1 MDISTGNVISALAPL
16 LAIAAA
22 WGSIKARI
30 ERTETDV
37 KALTEK
43 VEERLKEFQKSRED
57 QGERIGATEKA
68 MVGVE
73 RDLANIGQRVGLISV
88 ADSSGGARRRR
99 LTKPGGET

>member
-1 MDISTGNVISALAPL
+1 MDISAGNVIGALVPL

-37 KALTEK
+37 KSLSEK
-43 VEERLKEFQKSRED
+43 VEVRLKEFQASREA
-57 QGERIGATEKA
+57 QGERIGDVEK
-68 MVGVE
+68 
-73 RDLANIGQRVGLISV
+73 DLARIGERVAS
-88 ADSSGGARRRR
+88 ASSDVSGSPARRRR